1 MYRTKIERMAEVR
14 PILEKLAQMRLKV
27 KEHAPLQALLAL
39 AQQYIRDGDRVL
51 IYIPFPDLNC
61 TIDGLLT
68 PKVDERCFVKLTA
81 SK

>member
-1 MYRTKIERMAEVR
+1 MYRTKVERMAEVR

-39 AQQYIRDGDRVL
+39 AQQYIQDGDRVL
-51 IYIPFPDLNC
+51 IHIPFPDLNC
-61 TIDGLLT
+61 TIDGLLAK
-68 PKVDERCFVKLTA
+68 KVDERCFVKLTA